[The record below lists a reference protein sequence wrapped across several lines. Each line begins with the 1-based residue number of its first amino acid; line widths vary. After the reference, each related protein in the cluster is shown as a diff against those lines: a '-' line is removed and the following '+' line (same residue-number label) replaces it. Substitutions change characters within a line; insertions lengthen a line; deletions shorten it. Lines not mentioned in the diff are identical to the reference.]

1 MARRPAARVNDDVA
15 VVEMEEEICE
25 ARRER
30 LADLLDFVDRA
41 CARAALASDVAFDV
55 RLATEEAVTNVIE
68 HGYAGEETPGPI
80 SLRFRRDAQRVVV
93 TIDDL
98 APPFD
103 PATIRPAD
111 PSAPLEKRR
120 IGGLGWHF
128 VTRVMDE
135 VRHELRHPRGEPL
148 DDVRAHGVVEH
159 RRRAHL
165 HRPAPEQEVV
175 EGVRELRDAP
185 DAGEAPLGKRPGHGA
200 GAGLQGDG

>member
-1 MARRPAARVNDDVA
+1 MDI
-15 VVEMEEEICE
+15 VVEQHSPTTVVRITGSVDGLTADTLMATLQQQID
-25 ARRER
+25 AGNTR
-30 LADLLDFVDRA
+30 LIADLLDFVDRA

-98 APPFD
+98 ASPFD

-135 VRHELRHPRGEPL
+135 VRHELRHP
-148 DDVRAHGVVEH
+148 HGNRLTLV
-159 RRRAHL
+159 
-165 HRPAPEQEVV
+165 
-175 EGVRELRDAP
+175 
-185 DAGEAPLGKRPGHGA
+185 KRLA
-200 GAGLQGDG
+200 TN

>member
-1 MARRPAARVNDDVA
+1 MRDAGDD
-15 VVEMEEEICE
+15 VEMEEVVRE

-30 LADLLDFVDRA
+30 LGDLLAFVDRA
-41 CARAALASDVAFDV
+41 CAHAALASDVAFDV

-68 HGYAGEETPGPI
+68 HGYAGAETPGPI
-80 SLRFRRDAQRVVV
+80 KLRFHRNRQQVVV

-111 PSAPLEKRR
+111 PSAPLDKRR

-135 VRHELRHPRGEPL
+135 VRHERRHPRGNRL
-148 DDVRAHGVVEH
+148 TLV
-159 RRRAHL
+159 
-165 HRPAPEQEVV
+165 
-175 EGVRELRDAP
+175 
-185 DAGEAPLGKRPGHGA
+185 KRLA
-200 GAGLQGDG
+200 TN

>member
-1 MARRPAARVNDDVA
+1 VSDAGDD
-15 VVEMEEEICE
+15 VEMEEMVRE

-30 LADLLDFVDRA
+30 LGDLLDFVDRA
-41 CARAALASDVAFDV
+41 CARAQLASDVAFDV

-68 HGYAGEETPGPI
+68 HGYAGVETPGPI
-80 SLRFRRDAQRVVV
+80 SVRFHRDSQQVVV

-98 APPFD
+98 ASPFD

-135 VRHELRHPRGEPL
+135 VRHELRHPRGNRL
-148 DDVRAHGVVEH
+148 TLV
-159 RRRAHL
+159 
-165 HRPAPEQEVV
+165 
-175 EGVRELRDAP
+175 
-185 DAGEAPLGKRPGHGA
+185 KRLA
-200 GAGLQGDG
+200 TN